1 MTSNRATVEELIRRM
16 NARDVHPT
24 ELCHDEVEWHWPATT
39 PGAAVFRGHAG
50 VTEGLEQWSES
61 WEELLMEPQEI
72 LEDGDCVLAMLQYRM
87 RGAGSG
93 VYLEAPVAHLH
104 EFTED
109 GLVRRWWMFGDAEKA
124 KRRFLAG
131 DRPG

>member
-1 MTSNRATVEELIRRM
+1 MSSNRATVEELIRRM
-16 NARDVHPT
+16 NARDLRPT
-24 ELCHDEVEWHWPATT
+24 ELCHDEIEWHWPPTT
-39 PGAAVFRGHAG
+39 PGASVFHGHAG

-61 WEELLMEPQEI
+61 WGELDMEPEEI
-72 LEDGDCVLAMLQYRM
+72 LEEGDWVLAILQYRM

-93 VYLEAPVAHLH
+93 VYLESAVAHLH
-104 EFTED
+104 QLED
-109 GLVRRWWMFGDAEKA
+109 GVLRRWWMFGDAEKA

>member
-1 MTSNRATVEELIRRM
+1 MTSNRATVDELIRRM
-16 NARDVHPT
+16 NARDLHPT
-24 ELCHDEVEWHWPATT
+24 QLCHDGVEWHWPATT

-50 VTEGLEQWSES
+50 ITEGLEQWSES
-61 WEELLMEPQEI
+61 WEELLMEPEEI
-72 LEDGDCVLAMLQYRM
+72 LEDGDWVLAILQYRM

-104 EFTED
+104 QLED

-124 KRRFLAG
+124 RRRFLAG
-131 DRPG
+131 DRPA